1 MANSFGTQNTIS
13 FVHRHK
19 YFKSTLEVALRNAL
33 VAEKICNVDRSE
45 LKTIQNPYLTQ
56 QTAAIQ
62 AVAGTYSVSAM
73 TTTEDSL
80 TVADEVI
87 FGTHVFDFETL
98 TTNFNL
104 MTSFFDDLTYSV
116 SFKVD
121 QFVLNVLTEDA
132 TGAYT
137 TPSGGFTQAAN
148 IPVIC
153 SNLLS
158 KVAGYQSGTA
168 TGLFLVIE
176 NTDVVGFAQAQ
187 VASGFSYADAALNNG
202 FMSSYMGIDIYV
214 VRSGTFVSST
224 LGTRSDITNSG
235 HRLFGVK
242 GIATYAT
249 PRGLRYEEKG
259 VAGKTGKEIVVSCL
273 VGAKVWTPK
282 SDLLIDIT
290 LA

>member
-1 MANSFGTQNTIS
+1 MSTFGTQNTIS
-13 FVHRHK
+13 FVYRNK
-19 YFKSTLEVALRNAL
+19 YFKNTLEVALRNAL
-33 VAEKICNVDRSE
+33 VSEKIARVDRSD

-87 FGTHVFDFETL
+87 FGTHVFDFETI
-98 TTNFNL
+98 TTNFDL
-104 MTSFFDDLTYSV
+104 MQSFYDDLVYSV

-121 QFVLNVLTEDA
+121 QFVLNVLCEDA
-132 TGAYT
+132 TGTYT
-137 TPSGGFTQAAN
+137 TPAGGFTTPSN
-148 IPVIC
+148 IAKIMGD
-153 SNLLS
+153 LLG

-168 TGLFLVIE
+168 EGLFLVIE
-176 NTDVVGFAQAQ
+176 NTDVTGFAQTQ
-187 VASGFSYADAALNNG
+187 VASGFSYADSALNNG
-202 FMSSYMGIDIYV
+202 FMTSYMGVDIYV
-214 VRSGTFVSST
+214 VRTGTFVSST
-224 LGTRSDITNSG
+224 LGTRNDLTNSG

-242 GIATYAT
+242 GVATYAT
-249 PRGLRYEEKG
+249 PRGIRYEEKG
-259 VAGKTGKEIVVSCL
+259 VSGKTGKEIVVSML

-282 SDLLIDIT
+282 AELLIDIT

>member
-1 MANSFGTQNTIS
+1 MSSLSTYTL
-13 FVHRHK
+13 RDK
-19 YFKSTLEVALRNAL
+19 YFKSNLEVALRAAL
-33 VAEKICNVDRSE
+33 VCEKIARVDRSD
-45 LKTIQNPYLTQ
+45 LKRIQNPYITQ

-73 TTTEDSL
+73 TTTDDAL

-98 TTNFNL
+98 TSNFNL
-104 MTSFFDDLTYSV
+104 MADFFDDLTYSV
-116 SFKVD
+116 AFGVD
-121 QFVLNVLTEDA
+121 KFALNVFTEDA

-137 TPSGGFTQAAN
+137 TPAGGFTTASN
-148 IPVIC
+148 IPVIM

-168 TGLFLVIE
+168 SGLFLVIE

-202 FMSSYMGIDIYV
+202 FMGTYMGVDIYV
-214 VRSGTFVSST
+214 VRTGTFVSAT
-224 LGTRSDITNSG
+224 LGSRSDLTNSG

-242 GIATYAT
+242 NVATYAS
-249 PRGLRYEEKG
+249 PRGIRYEEKA
-259 VAGKTGKEIVVSCL
+259 VSGKTGMEIAVVAL

-282 SDLLIDIT
+282 ADLLVDIT

>member
-1 MANSFGTQNTIS
+1 MANTLSTHTLRQ
-13 FVHRHK
+13 V
-19 YFKSTLEVALRNAL
+19 YLKSTLEVALRNAL
-33 VAEKICNVDRSE
+33 VSEKIFMVNRTD
-45 LKTIQNPYLTQ
+45 LKTIENPYITQ

-73 TTTEDSL
+73 TTTDDTL
-80 TVADEVI
+80 TVADEVV

-98 TTNFNL
+98 TSNFEL
-104 MTSFFDDLTYSV
+104 ISSFFDDLTYSV
-116 SFKVD
+116 AFKVD
-121 QFVLNVLTEDA
+121 QFVINKVTDQA

-137 TPSGGFTQAAN
+137 TPAGGFTTAAN
-148 IPVIC
+148 VAVIC

-158 KVAGYQSGTA
+158 KVAGYQSGLA

-202 FMSSYMGIDIYV
+202 FLSSYMGIDIHV
-214 VRSGTFVSST
+214 VRTGTFVTDT
-224 LGTRSDITNSG
+224 LGTLSATNSG

-242 GIATYAT
+242 KQATYAT
-249 PRGLRYEEKG
+249 PRGFRYEEKG
-259 VAGKTGKEIVVSCL
+259 VTGKTGKEIVVNMI
-273 VGAKVWTPK
+273 VGANLWVQKRGILV
-282 SDLLIDIT
+282 DIT